1 MEERKPWH
9 QYFMEI
15 AETVATRS
23 TCLRR
28 KVGAVA
34 VDDKNKIIGTGYNGS
49 PSGFKHCTP
58 ETCIR
63 MIKKI
68 PSGQMTDICRAIH
81 AEQNLVV
88 LLGEKL
94 RGCTVY
100 CTTKPCATCTK
111 LLIGCGVKHI
121 VWKGDYDDDFASS
134 LLKEYI
140 EAEFYTDDHGYCHAI
155 SPDNAKSC

>member
-1 MEERKPWH
+1 
-9 QYFMEI
+9 MEI
-15 AETVATRS
+15 T
-23 TCLRR
+23 
-28 KVGAVA
+28 
-34 VDDKNKIIGTGYNGS
+34 
-49 PSGFKHCTP
+49 
-58 ETCIR
+58 
-63 MIKKI
+63 IKKDVNTK
-68 PSGQMTDICRAIH
+68 SLVLRHQML
-81 AEQNLVV
+81 EQAVV

-100 CTTKPCATCTK
+100 CTTKPCTTCTK